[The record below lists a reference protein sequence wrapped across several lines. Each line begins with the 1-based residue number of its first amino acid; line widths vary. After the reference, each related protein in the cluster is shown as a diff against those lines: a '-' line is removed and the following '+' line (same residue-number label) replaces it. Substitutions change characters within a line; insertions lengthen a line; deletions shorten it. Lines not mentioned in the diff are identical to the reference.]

1 MRFVIVLIFV
11 FQLIRIKMDLG
22 IDLLTNPKQVSME
35 SSGPSEV
42 NITELDSLNIDNL
55 NFDDLSPSAPAAAPK
70 AEAPSFMPSV
80 EEFTHPESSDGFANL
95 ASDNFLPKEPT
106 FEAKRPMSNLEIN
119 KRKRELIRYFE
130 RCDKRGKG
138 PARRFTMDDSLED
151 MEVEKKAMASDANVE
166 FVMQLMEWGTIS
178 VASGAEYL
186 GDAVPR
192 LGLKMKGYSQ
202 NVNDT
207 MDEFYEVF
215 DEMIDDWGDTIKF
228 SPGMKYIMLLVRGAI
243 ATHTANKLTSAFGP
257 DVMDVMKSN
266 PDLMKNFVNAMAEK
280 TAQNMSGSGGM
291 GGMAQSAPQRRMDP
305 LSEMGRFMG
314 MGMGGP
320 PAPIHTVSR
329 TPDVPQPQVPRPK
342 AVQSGPSLGS
352 KGIVPPKPLN
362 IPSLPRKEMSGPKN
376 MDDILKSINLA
387 PPAAAAPPPE
397 MMSIPKMPSPP
408 MSVASK
414 PKSGRSIK
422 NTVSLDI

>member
-1 MRFVIVLIFV
+1 
-11 FQLIRIKMDLG
+11 MDLG
-22 IDLLTNPKQVSME
+22 IDLLTNPKQVSEM

-42 NITELDSLNIDNL
+42 NITELDSLNIESLNL
-55 NFDDLSPSAPAAAPK
+55 NFDEAPVGRSREAGPSAT
-70 AEAPSFMPSV
+70 EAPSFMPSLD
-80 EEFTHPESSDGFANL
+80 EFSNPQSSDGFANL
-95 ASDNFLPKEPT
+95 ASDNFLPKEPS

-130 RCDKRGKG
+130 RCEKRGKG
-138 PARRFTMDDSLED
+138 PARRFTMDDSLEE
-151 MEVEKKAMASDANVE
+151 MELEKKAMASDANVE

-228 SPGMKYIMLLVRGAI
+228 SPGMKYVMLLARGAI

-266 PDLMKNFVNAMAEK
+266 PDLMKNFVNAMTEK
-280 TAQNMSGSGGM
+280 TAQNMGAAGGM
-291 GGMAQSAPQRRMDP
+291 PQAQSAPQRRMDP

-320 PAPIHTVSR
+320 PAPVHTVTR
-329 TPDVPQPQVPRPK
+329 TPDFPQAQVPRPK
-342 AVQSGPSLGS
+342 PATNVVQGVTKSIPA
-352 KGIVPPKPLN
+352 PKPLN
-362 IPSLPRKEMSGPKN
+362 IPSMPRREMSGPKN
-376 MDDILKSINLA
+376 MDDIMKSINLS
-387 PPAAAAPPPE
+387 PPSMIPE
-397 MMSIPKMPSPP
+397 MAPAPFPKVTPP
-408 MSVASK
+408 GSVASK
-414 PKSGRSIK
+414 GKSGRSIK

>member
-1 MRFVIVLIFV
+1 
-11 FQLIRIKMDLG
+11 MDLG
-22 IDLLTNPKQVSME
+22 IDLLTNPKQVSSE
-35 SSGPSEV
+35 GSGGPSEV

-55 NFDDLSPSAPAAAPK
+55 NLNFDDAPVGRPNREVNTPIPT
-70 AEAPSFMPSV
+70 EAPSFMPSI
-80 EEFTHPESSDGFANL
+80 EEFTKPESSDGFANL
-95 ASDNFLPKEPT
+95 ASDNFLPKETT

-138 PARRFTMDDSLED
+138 PARRFTMDDSLEE
-151 MEVEKKAMASDANVE
+151 MELEKKAMASDANVE

-192 LGLKMKGYSQ
+192 LGIKLKGYSQ

-215 DEMIDDWGDTIKF
+215 DELIDDWGDTIKF
-228 SPGMKYIMLLVRGAI
+228 SPGMKYVMLLVRGAI

-280 TAQNMSGSGGM
+280 TAQNMGASGGM
-291 GGMAQSAPQRRMDP
+291 AGMMPPQSAPQRRMDP

-320 PAPIHTVSR
+320 PAPIHTVTR
-329 TPDVPQPQVPRPK
+329 TVDNPQPQVPRPK
-342 AVQSGPSLGS
+342 PASTVVPGVTKSIP
-352 KGIVPPKPLN
+352 PPKPLN
-362 IPSLPRKEMSGPKN
+362 IPTIPRKEMSGPKN

-387 PPAAAAPPPE
+387 PPVSDVKAFDMGAAKP
-397 MMSIPKMPSPP
+397 PSPP

-414 PKSGRSIK
+414 PKSGRSLK
-422 NTVSLDI
+422 NVVVMDL